1 MSDKAKV
8 REPTEEEKKV
18 MISKMR
24 ININV
29 DVDEK
34 KLLQIFDEA
43 WQNTFGLIPVYN
55 TIENQLEFVNEINRL
70 IKRDFK

>member
-1 MSDKAKV
+1 
-8 REPTEEEKKV
+8 
-18 MISKMR
+18 MR

-43 WQNTFGLIPVYN
+43 WQNAFGLIPVYN
-55 TIENQLEFVNEINRL
+55 TIENQLELVNEINRL